1 MKHTIK
7 LITALSA
14 IMLGILLV
22 APSCKKDDSAP
33 APAYQKDWVIT
44 TEGTKACYAFREDG
58 VLLFGPQIDEATL
71 NMLQSISAETDKI
84 SQEDKDFLMSLKAG
98 DYVCATGTYV
108 ALPNSNDTEGA
119 LVCMVMKETVQMT
132 YKMLSDTAIEL
143 TLVTGEES
151 DKNITAVG
159 VAQDINI
166 RVVTDNLANIIFYK

>member
-22 APSCKKDDSAP
+22 APSCKKDKRQF
-33 APAYQKDWVIT
+33 PAYQKDWVIT
-44 TEGTKACYAFREDG
+44 TDGTKVCYAFREDG
-58 VLLFGPQIDEATL
+58 VILFGPQIDEATL
-71 NMLQSISAETDKI
+71 KMLQSIPATDKTT
-84 SQEDKDFLMSLKAG
+84 QEDKDFLMSLKAG

-119 LVCMVMKETVQMT
+119 LVCIVMKQTIQMK
-132 YKMLSDTAIEL
+132 YKMMSDTAIEF
-143 TLVTGEES
+143 TLVGDEES
-151 DKNITAVG
+151 DKNMTAVG

-166 RVVTDNLANIIFYK
+166 KVVTDNLANIIF

>member
-14 IMLGILLV
+14 IMLGVLLV
-22 APSCKKDDSAP
+22 VPSCKKDNSTST
-33 APAYQKDWVIT
+33 PAYQKDWVIT
-44 TEGTKACYAFREDG
+44 TDGTKVCYAFREDG
-58 VLLFGPQIDEATL
+58 VILFGPQIDEATL
-71 NMLQSISAETDKI
+71 KMLQGIPATDKT

-119 LVCMVMKETVQMT
+119 LVCIVMKQTIQMK
-132 YKMLSDTAIEL
+132 YKMMSDTAIEF
-143 TLVTGEES
+143 TLVGDEES

-166 RVVTDNLANIIFYK
+166 KVVTGGLANIIF

>member
-14 IMLGILLV
+14 ILLGVLLV
-22 APSCKKDDSAP
+22 TPSCKKDDSAP

-44 TEGTKACYAFREDG
+44 EDGSKVCYAFREDG

-71 NMLQSISAETDKI
+71 KMLQAISATDKI

-98 DYVCATGTYV
+98 DYVCTTGTYV

-119 LVCMVMKETVQMT
+119 LICIVMKQTVQMK
-132 YKMLSDTAIEL
+132 YKMMSDTAIEL
-143 TLVTGEES
+143 TLVGDEES
-151 DKNITAVG
+151 DKNMTAVG

-166 RVVTDNLANIIFYK
+166 KVVTDGLANIIF

>member
-14 IMLGILLV
+14 IMLGILIV
-22 APSCKKDDSAP
+22 APSCKKDNSTS

-44 TEGTKACYAFREDG
+44 TEGMKACYAFREDG

-71 NMLQSISAETDKI
+71 NALQSISAETDKI

-98 DYVCATGTYV
+98 DYACTTGTYV

-119 LVCMVMKETVQMT
+119 LVCIIMKQTIQMK
-132 YKMLSDTAIEL
+132 YKMMSDTAIEL
-143 TLVTGEES
+143 TLVGDEES
-151 DKNITAVG
+151 DKNMTAVG

-166 RVVTDNLANIIFYK
+166 RVVTDNLANIIF

>member
-14 IMLGILLV
+14 IMLGVLLV
-22 APSCKKDDSAP
+22 TPSCKKDDSAP

-119 LVCMVMKETVQMT
+119 LVCMVMKQTIQMK
-132 YKMLSDTAIEL
+132 YKMMSDTAIEF
-143 TLVTGEES
+143 TLVGDEES
-151 DKNITAVG
+151 DKNMTAVG

-166 RVVTDNLANIIFYK
+166 KVVTDGLANIIF

>member
-14 IMLGILLV
+14 IMLGALLV
-22 APSCKKDDSAP
+22 APSCKKDNSTS
-33 APAYQKDWVIT
+33 APAYQKDWVFT
-44 TEGTKACYAFREDG
+44 VDGSKACYAFQENG
-58 VLLFGPQIDEATL
+58 VLYFGPQIDEATL
-71 NMLQSISAETDKI
+71 KMLQAISAETDKI

-119 LVCMVMKETVQMT
+119 LVCIIMKQTIQMQ
-132 YKMLSDTAIEL
+132 YKMMSDTAAEF
-143 TLVTGEES
+143 TLVSDDES
-151 DKNITAVG
+151 DKKQTAVG

-166 RVVTDNLANIIFYK
+166 RVVTDALANIIF

>member
-14 IMLGILLV
+14 IMLGVLLV
-22 APSCKKDDSAP
+22 VPSCKKDNSTS
-33 APAYQKDWVIT
+33 APAYQKDWVFT
-44 TEGTKACYAFREDG
+44 VDGSKACYAFQENG
-58 VLLFGPQIDEATL
+58 VLYFGPQIDEATL
-71 NMLQSISAETDKI
+71 KVLQGIPATDKT

-119 LVCMVMKETVQMT
+119 LVCIIMKQTIQMK
-132 YKMLSDTAIEL
+132 YKMMSDTAAEF
-143 TLVTGEES
+143 TVVSDDES
-151 DKNITAVG
+151 DKKETAVG

-166 RVVTDNLANIIFYK
+166 RVVTDALANIIF